1 MIASTLRSLPRYAG
15 QRSAGAL
22 GSRFFAAAKTDGVNT
37 GILKVNDEEATQ
49 VDYYAGAG
57 HYDKLW
63 GTGNMGFG
71 YYPHLAFTSGPGT
84 DVVLDYPTAGLSQT
98 ERMCNMAGIKP
109 GDKVLALGA
118 GRGAECLWIA
128 KHTGAQIVGVDIT
141 PENIDQAKHHAKAH
155 PDYNVEYF
163 VGSFTDLS
171 DEIVAKGPYDVVFSR
186 VSFCHV
192 HEQLDQCF
200 SELKRVLKP
209 GTGRAI
215 INDYIGS
222 DSEVSAETLENV
234 YKRLHF
240 SKLHGG
246 AMWRRIADE
255 SGLTIMQYEDLS
267 AHMALGYSQ
276 LATAARAAGVKSA
289 DGTPLADNYQ
299 ISSEAAAKRQI
310 GLNCAL
316 MQLK

>member
-1 MIASTLRSLPRYAG
+1 MLATGLRCLRSPARAAFRPPVAACS
-15 QRSAGAL
+15 RS
-22 GSRFFAAAKTDGVNT
+22 FASDGVNP
-37 GILKVNDEEATQ
+37 GIRKVTDDEVTQ

-71 YYPHLAFTSGPGT
+71 YYPHLAFSSGPGSN
-84 DVVLDYPTAGLSQT
+84 VVLDYANAALNLT
-98 ERMCNMAGIKP
+98 ERMIEMAGIKST
-109 GDKVLALGA
+109 DKVLDLGA
-118 GRGAECLWIA
+118 GRGAACLWIA
-128 KHTGAQIVGVDIT
+128 RATGAHCVGLDIT
-141 PENIDQAKHHAKAH
+141 PENIEQAKHHAKAH
-155 PDYNVEYF
+155 PEYNIEYF
-163 VGSFTDLS
+163 VGSFTNLP
-171 DEIVAKGPYDVVFSR
+171 EEVVARGPYDVIFSR

-192 HEQLDQCF
+192 HEQLAECF
-200 SELKRVLKP
+200 AETARVLKP

-222 DSEVSAETLENV
+222 DRKVSDDTIENV

-267 AHMALGYSQ
+267 AHMSFGYSQ
-276 LATAARAAGVKSA
+276 LADTARAAGFKSA
-289 DGTPLADNYQ
+289 DGTPLADNYGV
-299 ISSEAAAKRQI
+299 SSLAAKNREI
-310 GLNCAL
+310 GLNNAL
-316 MQLK
+316 LMLK